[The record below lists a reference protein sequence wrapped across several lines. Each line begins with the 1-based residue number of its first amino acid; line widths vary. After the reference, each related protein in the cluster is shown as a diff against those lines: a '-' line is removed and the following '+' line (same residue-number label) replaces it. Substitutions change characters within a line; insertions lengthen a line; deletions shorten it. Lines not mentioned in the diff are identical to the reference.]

1 MTCKLKIHP
10 CDLQDKDGFLRFLHE
25 NAVNG
30 LNVVWAFKSFS
41 IFKTAKA
48 GETARYTMLFPC
60 ISDRK
65 GNLCIMGNGLG
76 IFNAKAAASEA
87 KTDEWET
94 ALLQHYPAF
103 TGRTRRLTL
112 RWSLTLCLLLILC
125 ILFARSVYELSHAM
139 AMSASEILRLLF
151 PHASRNLFFSIIGL
165 LCFSLFSCFLEYR
178 TDQMHKA
185 GLSQAAACGVA
196 YHQPPS
202 RGNMIYAKN
211 LLCTLRAFLVSAIY
225 LLLLYLLA

>member
-30 LNVVWAFKSFS
+30 LNVVWVVKSFS

-94 ALLQHYPAF
+94 AL
-103 TGRTRRLTL
+103 TL
-112 RWSLTLCLLLILC
+112 RWSLTLCLILILC

-151 PHASRNLFFSIIGL
+151 PHASRGLIFSIIGL